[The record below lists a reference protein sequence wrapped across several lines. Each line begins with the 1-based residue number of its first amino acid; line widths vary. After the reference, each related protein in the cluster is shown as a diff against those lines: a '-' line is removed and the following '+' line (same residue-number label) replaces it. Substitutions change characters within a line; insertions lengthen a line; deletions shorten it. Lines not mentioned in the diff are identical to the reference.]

1 VEGLVTAK
9 EGDIYQVKIGS
20 QMMNARSTIPLFV
33 GQRFRAVWD
42 ASASPP
48 MLRLRTADMMV
59 LARFAGK
66 DHGVALALLSRGLP
80 VDDGSVRALRQQWM
94 KNGGEDSKLGAL
106 AELWARGAETTQH
119 NISLLVWY
127 MGLSSEQTAR
137 IWAKIGKR
145 LRREKFASPKE
156 LAASLFDDEDEEIG
170 KFLNAH
176 ALAGRP
182 AKRGFAPASLLIPAW
197 WPVSDDGE
205 PMRARVSFYREKID
219 ERRVWRSTFEFEGR
233 VLGPVRGDIMTNG
246 KALSVNIRLEDE
258 RKVGAVQNSL
268 PKLRRELET
277 IPLVLQYL
285 GAGSYTR
292 GDSEPEERHSL
303 DMEI

>member
-9 EGDIYQVKIGS
+9 EGDVYQVKIGA

-42 ASASPP
+42 ASSAPP
-48 MLRLRTADMMV
+48 VLRLRQADMTV

-66 DHGVALALLSRGLP
+66 DQGVALALISRGLP
-80 VDDGSVRALRQQWM
+80 VDDASVRALRRLWM
-94 KNGGEDSKLGAL
+94 KFGGENSELGAL
-106 AELWARGAETTQH
+106 TELWARGAETTER

-127 MGLSSEQTAR
+127 MGLSPEETAR
-137 IWAKIGKR
+137 IWKKIGKR

-156 LAASLFDDEDEEIG
+156 LIASLLDGEDDEICR
-170 KFLNAH
+170 FLGAH

-182 AKRGFAPASLLIPAW
+182 ARRGFDPASLLIPAW
-197 WPVSDDGE
+197 WPVNDGGE
-205 PMRARVSFYREKID
+205 PMRARVAFSGERID

-233 VLGPVRGDIMTNG
+233 FLGPVRGDVMTNG
-246 KALSVNIRLEDE
+246 KALSASIMLEDE
-258 RKVGAVQNSL
+258 TKTEPVRDSL
-268 PKLRRELET
+268 PKLRRELDAM
-277 IPLVLQYL
+277 PLVLQYL
-285 GAGSYTR
+285 GAGSAAR
-292 GDSEPEERHSL
+292 GDTEPEERRGL